1 VPPCTLGGCEQ
12 VLASQYSKI
21 FGIPLAL
28 IGAVYYLIVLGLAL
42 AYLKLKN
49 NKIIL
54 AFLGV
59 TLFRFL
65 FSVFFI
71 SLQVFVI
78 GAVCDYCLASAAI
91 STILFVLSV
100 FMARYII
107 KGGQVSSFN
116 S

>member
-1 VPPCTLGGCEQ
+1 VPPCALGGCEQ

-54 AFLGV
+54 AFFGSYFIWIFV
-59 TLFRFL
+59 FRIFYFASGFCYWRGL
-65 FSVFFI
+65 RLLSGFSRDFHDFIYFVVFYGK
-71 SLQVFVI
+71 V
-78 GAVCDYCLASAAI
+78 YYKRRAS
-91 STILFVLSV
+91 
-100 FMARYII
+100 
-107 KGGQVSSFN
+107 
-116 S
+116 